1 VAATKNKRHSGS
13 FKPGNSGRPKGAK
26 NKLTTTVKETVL
38 SVFLDLQENRRHNLT
53 SFAKKY
59 PRDFYNIA
67 ARLIPTE
74 IAGSLGKIQLTIVRR
89 TNTGTGSTSSG
100 TTTGSEGSEAV

>member
-1 VAATKNKRHSGS
+1 VVTKKIGRP
-13 FKPGNSGRPKGAK
+13 FAKGNTGRPKGAK

-38 SVFLDLQENRRHNLT
+38 NVFNEIQDDPKHSLIK
-53 SFAKKY
+53 FAKKY

-74 IAGSLGKIQLTIVRR
+74 IAGNFNKIQVTIVRR
-89 TNTGTGSTSSG
+89 TKTGTATGR
-100 TTTGSEGSEAV
+100 TTPGAATGDE